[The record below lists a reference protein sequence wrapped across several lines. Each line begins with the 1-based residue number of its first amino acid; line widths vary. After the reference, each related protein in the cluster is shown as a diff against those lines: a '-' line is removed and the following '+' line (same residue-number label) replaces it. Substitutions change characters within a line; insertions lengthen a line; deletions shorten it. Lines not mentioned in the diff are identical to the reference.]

1 MKIEYSQT
9 MIFNKDT
16 MEVIGK
22 IEESHGVTAITFDV
36 PEVTQDFFEVC
47 RTWDLFESR
56 LTLKNDT
63 LTYFASQSSSNSYEY
78 SKFMSLIV
86 SFFDGTFTRN
96 FKVTKNFFTE

>member
-36 PEVTQDFFEVC
+36 KEVTQDFFEVC
-47 RTWDLFESR
+47 KSWDLFGSR
-56 LTLKNDT
+56 LTLENNT
-63 LTYFASQSSSNSYEY
+63 LTYYATQSGVDSYDY

-86 SFFDGTFTRN
+86 SFFDGDFKRN
-96 FKVTKNFFTE
+96 LNV

>member
-9 MIFNKDT
+9 MIFNKNT

-22 IEESHGVTAITFDV
+22 IEESHYITKITFDV

-47 RTWDLFESR
+47 KSWDLFGTR
-56 LTLKNDT
+56 LTLENNILSYYAT
-63 LTYFASQSSSNSYEY
+63 QSGTDAYDY

-86 SFFDGTFTRN
+86 SFFDGDFIRN
-96 FKVTKNFFTE
+96 TKI